1 MELEHLIGRSDT
13 LMREVFPGHFL
24 HGAVVQPYL
33 DLVGQARLAG
43 FDLRLA
49 SGFRSFERQM
59 EIWNSKALGQRPVYD
74 DAGQVVDLEAMPDKD
89 KVCTILRWSAL
100 PGASRHHWGTDVD
113 VWDCSA
119 VESHYSLQL
128 QTREYLAGG
137 PFFPLM
143 SWLDKM
149 MLEDRTAFTRPYT
162 KDRGGVAPEPW
173 HLSYMPVARNFEAVL
188 TRDLLFDVLSE
199 TRIALK
205 QALLENFDEIYQRFV
220 AL

>member
-89 KVCTILRWSAL
+89 KVCTILLWLAL

-113 VWDCSA
+113 VWDCSE

-162 KDRGGVAPEPW
+162 EDRGGVAPEPW